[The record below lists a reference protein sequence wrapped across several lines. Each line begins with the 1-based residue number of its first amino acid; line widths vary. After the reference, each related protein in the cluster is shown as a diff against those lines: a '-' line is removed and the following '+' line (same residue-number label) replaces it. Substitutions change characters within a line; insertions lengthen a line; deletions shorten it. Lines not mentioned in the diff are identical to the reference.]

1 MKVGKFF
8 GTDGVRGVANQQL
21 TPELAFRLGR
31 AGAYVLTRG
40 KTSPF
45 IVVGRD
51 TRLSGELL
59 ESALVAG
66 MLSIGANVARLDIV
80 STPGVAF
87 LTRHLKADAGVMI
100 SASHNPFPDN
110 GIKFFGA
117 DGYKLLDETE
127 AEIERLLEILEK
139 DPANDPIPRPIGKEI
154 GRISDESDS
163 IDAYLEHLKSTI
175 DTDLCGMHIVVD
187 GANGAAY
194 ELAPHLLR
202 DLGADVTTI
211 AVNPDGVNI
220 NVDCGSTH
228 PERLQQEVVRQ
239 GAHLGLAFDGDAD
252 RLIAVDEKGDVVD
265 GDQIMFICARYFKLK
280 GLLAKDTIV
289 TTVMSNFGFF
299 KSTGEAGI
307 ATERTAVGDRY
318 VMEKMREG
326 GYNLGGE
333 QSGHIIF
340 LEHNTTGDGMLSAI
354 QLLRAVK
361 DEGETLSNLKDKMHK
376 FPQVLKNV
384 RVSSKEGWDTNPV
397 IQQAIQAVV
406 DALGEEGRVLVRP
419 SGTEPLIRVMA
430 EGPNHA
436 QLEKYVLQIA
446 EVILRQLG

>member
-1 MKVGKFF
+1 MGKYF

-40 KTSPF
+40 KTSPS
-45 IVVGRD
+45 IIVGRD

-59 ESALVAG
+59 ESALIAG
-66 MLSIGANVARLDIV
+66 MLSIGANVIRLGVV

-87 LTRHLKADAGVMI
+87 LTRHLHADAGVMI

-127 AEIERLLEILEK
+127 AEIELLLEILENNPSE
-139 DPANDPIPRPIGKEI
+139 DPMPRPTGAEI
-154 GRISDESDS
+154 GRISDQHDS
-163 IDAYLEHLKSTI
+163 VDVYLEHLKSTI

-194 ELAPHLLR
+194 ELAPLLLR

-228 PERLQQEVVRQ
+228 PERLQQEVLKQ

-252 RLIAVDEKGDVVD
+252 RLIAVDEKGEVVD
-265 GDQIMFICARYFKLK
+265 GDQIMFICAHYLK
-280 GLLAKDTIV
+280 QQGLLAKDTIV

-299 KSTGEAGI
+299 KSTDEAGI

-354 QLLRAVK
+354 QLLRVVK
-361 DEGETLSNLKDKMHK
+361 EEGATLSDLKNKMHK

-384 RVSSKEGWDTNPV
+384 RVASKNGWETNPE
-397 IQQAIQAVV
+397 IQQAIQRVV
-406 DALGEEGRVLVRP
+406 NSLGEDGRVLVRP

-430 EGPNHA
+430 EGPDHA
-436 QLEKYVLQIA
+436 QLEEYVSQIA
-446 EVILRQLG
+446 EVILRQLGE